1 MTIHYASDR
10 TPPGPARLVAFTERG
25 ARDGY
30 VKADPAHRATVT
42 AKDARGLCKL
52 WHGVPLEQALA
63 RGVI

>member
-10 TPPGPARLVAFTERG
+10 TPPGPARLVAFTLRA

-30 VKADPAHRATVT
+30 VKADPAHREKIT
-42 AKDARGLCKL
+42 AKDAAQLCKA
-52 WHGVPLEQALA
+52 WHGMGLSEALA